1 MVAPVGEDTIFVC
14 DQCRYAENKEISN
27 LKEGDS
33 CPLCKGKIKKEKSI
47 EVGNIFPLGT
57 KYSEPIGLTY
67 KTEGGE
73 ERRVV
78 MGSYG
83 IGLPRLMAT
92 VVEVFSDERG
102 IVWPESIAP
111 FSIHVLVLGEDG
123 EVFKKA
129 DKIYEDL
136 QNKGIEVLY
145 DDRHD
150 ISAGEKFADA
160 DLIGLPYRV
169 VISER
174 SLKEG
179 GVEIKKRTEEKGKI
193 INVDELMNLLVPRT

>member
-1 MVAPVGEDTIFVC
+1 M
-14 DQCRYAENKEISN
+14 
-27 LKEGDS
+27 
-33 CPLCKGKIKKEKSI
+33 
-47 EVGNIFPLGT
+47 
-57 KYSEPIGLTY
+57 
-67 KTEGGE
+67 GGC
-73 ERRVV
+73 
-78 MGSYG
+78 G